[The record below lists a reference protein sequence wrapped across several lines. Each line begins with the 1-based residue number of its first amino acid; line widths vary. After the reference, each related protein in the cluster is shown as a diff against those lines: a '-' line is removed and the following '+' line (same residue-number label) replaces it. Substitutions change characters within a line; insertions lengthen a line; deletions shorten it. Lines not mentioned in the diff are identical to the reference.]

1 MRRHAPQARTTRR
14 AIRRAAVILALF
26 GAGSAGCGPL
36 DAGENEVNGKRLFV
50 ERCGSCHTLAR
61 AGTTGTQ
68 GPDLDAAFR
77 QSISEGFGR
86 SVVRGVVVE
95 QIKHPMGDEMPAD
108 LVTGDEVTDVAAYV
122 ADTAARGG
130 EDSGLLAT
138 AVQPAGSGEP
148 AVAENGE
155 IEIAADPN
163 GQLAYVT
170 AEARAEAGQLTVRM
184 PNESGVQ
191 HDIAVENGGVSAKG
205 EVVGQGGVSE
215 FTADFPTGEF
225 TYFCTVPGHREGG
238 MEGTLTVR

>member
-1 MRRHAPQARTTRR
+1 MERSPNRGRVITVTATVLV
-14 AIRRAAVILALF
+14 AVLL
-26 GAGSAGCGPL
+26 GACGSQNATQSSDNLVAG
-36 DAGENEVNGKRLFV
+36 KQLFV

-68 GPDLDAAFR
+68 GPNLDAAFR
-77 QSISEGFGR
+77 QAISEGFGR

-95 QIKHPMGDEMPAD
+95 QIKYPMGDEMPAD

-191 HDIAVENGGVSAKG
+191 HDIAVDNGGVSAKG